1 MVFRYNSICRATQRA
16 RECSF
21 RGAFFIFMPFVS
33 AGQLAR
39 PTPVLNSEMP
49 IGLVAENLR
58 AAECSALP
66 VLDRIITGGTEDGPG
81 GPQWNSQARR
91 ARVVGVVD
99 ERDLSIAV
107 LPILAE
113 QETVRRTQPVPL
125 GVNGH
130 AALESHG
137 QSPFWPEAPQEDEIE
152 DIESGSA
159 PNKTQIEAP
168 LLPPLADLTNLTARD
183 VMQRDFGI
191 IPSLFSLHNALLT
204 LDRYNCSA
212 LPVIDTDGSY
222 RGMISRADIIAA
234 LGRNIRPPVVGGM
247 ATPIGVWLTTGA
259 ISGGAPPLGLFL
271 SGATLGFC
279 FLVAYFAVLLP
290 LTFINAEWAA
300 MYVSGRLGATTN
312 SGLFDF
318 LTTGAQGLVFLLAM
332 RALPIAGFHAAEHQ
346 TVWAIERGLPLTPE
360 IVAQMPRAHP
370 RCGTNLMVLSLLI
383 TIIFQHLPSFDPLMI
398 LVSLIFVYF
407 SWRSLGEMLQNY
419 FTTKPATP
427 KQIESGIRAGLEV
440 MEQYQAQPHVLPSF
454 GSRLLRSGL
463 AYSALGMMLVML
475 ILSQAMNWLETL
487 ILRLN

>member
-1 MVFRYNSICRATQRA
+1 
-16 RECSF
+16 
-21 RGAFFIFMPFVS
+21 MPFVR

-66 VLDRIITGGTEDGPG
+66 VLDRLITGGIEEGPG
-81 GPQWNSQARR
+81 GPQWNAQARQTH
-91 ARVVGVVD
+91 VIGLVD

-107 LPILAE
+107 LPILEE
-113 QETVRRTQPVPL
+113 QETLRRNQLVPVAM
-125 GVNGH
+125 NGH

-137 QSPFWPEAPQEDEIE
+137 QSPFWPEGPQEELPEAD
-152 DIESGSA
+152 SA
-159 PNKTQIEAP
+159 GTEVL
-168 LLPPLADLTNLTARD
+168 LLPPLADLTSLTARD

-191 IPSLFSLHNALLT
+191 IPSQFSLHNALMT

-212 LPVIDTDGSY
+212 LPVIDVDGSY
-222 RGMISRADIIAA
+222 RGMISRADIVAA

-247 ATPIGVWLTTGA
+247 ATPLGVWLTTGT

-271 SGATLGFC
+271 SGATLGLC

-300 MYVSGRLGATTN
+300 LYVSGRLGA
-312 SGLFDF
+312 SAGDGGLFNF
-318 LTTGAQGLVFLLAM
+318 LTTAAQGLVFLLVM
-332 RALPIAGFHAAEHQ
+332 RALPLSGVHAAEHQ

-383 TIIFQHLPSFDPLMI
+383 TVIFQHLPSFDPVMI
-398 LVSLIFVYF
+398 LLSLIIVYF
-407 SWRSLGEMLQNY
+407 SWRSFGEMLQNY
-419 FTTKPATP
+419 FTTKPATK
-427 KQIESGIRAGLEV
+427 KQIESGIRAGREV
-440 MEQYQAQPHVLPSF
+440 LEQYQAQPHVMPSF

-463 AYSALGMMLVML
+463 AYSALGMMVVMG
-475 ILSQAMNWLETL
+475 IMYSVMAWLEIL